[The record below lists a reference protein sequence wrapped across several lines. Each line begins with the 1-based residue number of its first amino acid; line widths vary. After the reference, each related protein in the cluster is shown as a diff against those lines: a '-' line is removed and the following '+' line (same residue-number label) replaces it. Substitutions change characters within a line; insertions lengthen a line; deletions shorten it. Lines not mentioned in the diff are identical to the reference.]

1 MQQSLVIGGT
11 VVRTMTADE
20 ALDVVIERARRADGS
35 PMAVASAN
43 LDHVHHFGCHG
54 LWPGVVDGVSPAR
67 DVEWISLLDGAPLVA
82 QARRLTG
89 AQWPRLAGSDLA
101 EPILDGLEAEG
112 LSVGFVGGS
121 AETHVMLASRIA
133 RRWPRLRLAGTW
145 APSRESLA
153 DPAAGWKLA
162 EQIRQS
168 ACDVLVVCMGKPRQE
183 LWIAEYAKAS
193 GARVLLAFG
202 AVVDFLAGRVQR
214 SPRWASDHGLEWAW
228 RLGREPRRLAR
239 RYLVQGPPAYL
250 DVRLGSRRFQDGGH
264 ALVTPPNSVA
274 DVVRPGFVTVDEE
287 ADVVVGIVTYNS
299 RRHLHALFASLR
311 QQATDLRIRVVV
323 ADNLSTDGS
332 LERASAEPGVLAFST
347 GGNLGYAAA
356 INEICHRWRKDC
368 PLLVLNPDLVVSPG
382 SVKAMLA
389 RLTGKIG
396 VVVPLLLNEDGSV
409 YHSLRHEPALLGA
422 AGDAVFGSHFQARG
436 HRLSE
441 TNFRPECYRYAHAVD
456 WATGA
461 ALLISP
467 AVAERVGDWDDRFFL
482 YSEETD
488 FLRRVR
494 AAGWGVWFEPQA
506 AMTHRGGGSG
516 SSSEL
521 TALMAVNKLRYA
533 EKHHSRS
540 WSVPFRALLIAGACA
555 RAGEHDQRAALTML
569 LSRRRW
575 PALPHATTPV
585 DEATPADVP
594 RGAIVIPAH
603 NEEKVIA
610 RLLSRVSGLA
620 ESGRVQV
627 VVACNGCTDD
637 TAGIALSFPGV
648 TVVKIDEPSKVAA
661 LNAAER
667 VVDQFPRLYVDAD
680 VEISPSAVG
689 SLFRHL
695 EAGASQ
701 AARPV
706 ASYDVS
712 ASSRLV
718 RCYFRAR
725 GRANVGSQAL
735 WGAGAYALSETGRSR
750 FGDFPDVV
758 ADDLFVDRLF
768 TASEKTVIDGPPVIV
783 RVPRD
788 TKTLVSVL
796 GRTLRGSAEL
806 RSTGPLRGIGPS
818 PSGTLRQ
825 LVTSVRS
832 PLGVL
837 DAAVYV
843 CFSVWAR
850 MPTTAPSPGWKRDES
865 SRH

>member
-1 MQQSLVIGGT
+1 M
-11 VVRTMTADE
+11 
-20 ALDVVIERARRADGS
+20 
-35 PMAVASAN
+35 
-43 LDHVHHFGCHG
+43 
-54 LWPGVVDGVSPAR
+54 
-67 DVEWISLLDGAPLVA
+67 
-82 QARRLTG
+82 
-89 AQWPRLAGSDLA
+89 
-101 EPILDGLEAEG
+101 
-112 LSVGFVGGS
+112 
-121 AETHVMLASRIA
+121 
-133 RRWPRLRLAGTW
+133 
-145 APSRESLA
+145 
-153 DPAAGWKLA
+153 
-162 EQIRQS
+162 
-168 ACDVLVVCMGKPRQE
+168 
-183 LWIAEYAKAS
+183 
-193 GARVLLAFG
+193 
-202 AVVDFLAGRVQR
+202 
-214 SPRWASDHGLEWAW
+214 
-228 RLGREPRRLAR
+228 
-239 RYLVQGPPAYL
+239 
-250 DVRLGSRRFQDGGH
+250 GSRRFQDGGL
-264 ALVTPPNSVA
+264 ALMTPASSVA
-274 DVVRPGFVTVDEE
+274 ASVRPGFVTVDEE
-287 ADVVVGIVTYNS
+287 ADVMVGVVSYNS
-299 RRHLHALFASLR
+299 RGHLDALFASLR
-311 QQATDLRIRVVV
+311 EQATDLRIRVVV
-323 ADNLSTDGS
+323 ADNASADGS

-356 INEICHRWRKDC
+356 INEISHRWRNDC
-368 PLLVLNPDLVVSPG
+368 PLLVLNPDLVVAPG

-409 YHSLRHEPALLGA
+409 HHSLRHEPALLGA

-467 AVAERVGDWDDRFFL
+467 AVAERVGEWDDRFFL

-521 TALMAVNKLRYA
+521 TALMVVNKLRYA
-533 EKHHSRS
+533 EKHHSRC
-540 WSVPFRALLIAGACA
+540 WSIPFRALLVAGACA
-555 RAGEHDQRAALTML
+555 RAGDHGQRAALTML

-585 DEATPADVP
+585 VEATPTDVP

-610 RLLSRVSGLA
+610 RLLSRLSGLA
-620 ESGRVQV
+620 ESGRVQI

-648 TVVKIDEPSKVAA
+648 TVVKIDESSKTAA

-667 VVDQFPRLYVDAD
+667 AVDQFPRLYVDAD
-680 VEISPSAVG
+680 VEISPSTVG
-689 SLFRHL
+689 SVFRHL
-695 EAGASQ
+695 EAGASE

-725 GRANVGSQAL
+725 RQANVGSQAL
-735 WGAGAYALSETGRSR
+735 WGAGVYALSETGRSR
-750 FGDFPDVV
+750 FGRFPDVV
-758 ADDLFVDRLF
+758 ADDLFIDSLF
-768 TASEKTVIDGPPVIV
+768 TTSEKAVIDGPAVIV

-788 TKTLVSVL
+788 AKTLLSVL
-796 GRTLRGSAEL
+796 GRTVRGSAEL
-806 RSTGPLRGIGPS
+806 RSTGPLRGFGPS
-818 PSGTLRQ
+818 SSGTLRQ

-832 PLGVL
+832 PRGVL
-837 DAAVYV
+837 DAVVYV
-843 CFSVWAR
+843 CFSTLAR
-850 MPTTAPSPGWKRDES
+850 VSTTALPAGWERDES
-865 SRH
+865 SRV